1 MHPQIENAGKYTCV
15 ATNEAGSSELDMVLR
30 VIIPPKIDR
39 SNKIGN
45 PLVGNFSLRTPN
57 LVVQNTKQ
65 INKQKFELNF
75 TGHKYQ
81 QEDRIFDTNISVAD
95 FCDVLL

>member
-1 MHPQIENAGKYTCV
+1 
-15 ATNEAGSSELDMVLR
+15 MVLR

-45 PLVGNFSLRTPN
+45 PLVGNFSLRTPKF

-81 QEDRIFDTNISVAD
+81 EDRIFDAKYQCRRFLRCFAPTEFVIIKFRQN
-95 FCDVLL
+95 